1 MGSCFVFKNEKKK
14 SFQEY
19 IKMWGCVIL
28 NSNVYTIIIYM
39 FNTMGKTENLCKATT
54 GIGME
59 K

>member
-1 MGSCFVFKNEKKK
+1 
-14 SFQEY
+14 
-19 IKMWGCVIL
+19 MWGCVIL
-28 NSNVYTIIIYM
+28 NSNVYTIIYM